1 MPPGPVLVPKHTKLQ
16 KFVGGVGHLVT
27 LGIPQDVRHL
37 AGNPDT
43 VWPWFINSEEN
54 VQDVSVPLV

>member
-1 MPPGPVLVPKHTKLQ
+1 M
-16 KFVGGVGHLVT
+16 GHLVT

-54 VQDVSVPLV
+54 VCAPGVKGCTKVGNMYFSIEVMDLVPI